1 MDNVA
6 DGWTLPS
13 ESVLDSTRL
22 QSRNRSREIEADGEV
37 HIRHA
42 GDIRRLPHRQELE
55 FWPPSARRDGH
66 HPTRRRKTS
75 SVSSV
80 HRA

>member
-1 MDNVA
+1 LFSGYRLLRPGERPVDNVA

-42 GDIRRLPHRQELE
+42 GDIRRLPH
-55 FWPPSARRDGH
+55 
-66 HPTRRRKTS
+66 
-75 SVSSV
+75 
-80 HRA
+80 